1 VKQLAESH
9 LSDLDERIQ
18 ALTTMRDALVRLSES
33 CCGDDRPDCP
43 ILEGLPDTGLLALS
57 RGVAVYVASE
67 METHRRWEVKPSI
80 ALEALNRDRLT
91 DCRRTQEA
99 LVELVTRLS
108 RALPLKP
115 DDALC

>member
-1 VKQLAESH
+1 
-9 LSDLDERIQ
+9 
-18 ALTTMRDALVRLSES
+18 
-33 CCGDDRPDCP
+33 
-43 ILEGLPDTGLLALS
+43 
-57 RGVAVYVASE
+57 